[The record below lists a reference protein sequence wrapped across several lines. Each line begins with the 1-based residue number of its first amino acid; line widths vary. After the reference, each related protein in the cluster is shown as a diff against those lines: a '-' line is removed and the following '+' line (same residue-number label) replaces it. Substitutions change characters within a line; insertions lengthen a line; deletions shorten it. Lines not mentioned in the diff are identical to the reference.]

1 MTQMYVSES
10 VQSARSFIP
19 FAYTKPLGAIA
30 SGCFENLKKV
40 ERTIDE
46 PDEKP
51 FIASAAAGTD
61 WPERTRRKPTRQ
73 FERF

>member
-1 MTQMYVSES
+1 MKEKANVCC
-10 VQSARSFIP
+10 VNP